1 MRDFLPNGNFLLTG
15 VLPFGNLSSETGETD
30 MTETKPTEKPK
41 GIMEQSDCF
50 DAVSERRAKRRPG
63 WAMAQAAR
71 EPATGK
77 RF

>member
-1 MRDFLPNGNFLLTG
+1 MT
-15 VLPFGNLSSETGETD
+15 T
-30 MTETKPTEKPK
+30 TETKQTDKQPK
-41 GIMEQSDCF
+41 GLMEQSNCF

-63 WAMAQAAR
+63 WAMAQAIR

>member
-1 MRDFLPNGNFLLTG
+1 
-15 VLPFGNLSSETGETD
+15 
-30 MTETKPTEKPK
+30 MTKTKPTEKPK
-41 GIMEQSDCF
+41 GLMEQTTCF

-63 WAMAQAAR
+63 WAMAPSIR

>member
-1 MRDFLPNGNFLLTG
+1 
-15 VLPFGNLSSETGETD
+15 
-30 MTETKPTEKPK
+30 MTETKPTTEKPK
-41 GIMEQSDCF
+41 GLMEQTTCF

-63 WAMAQAAR
+63 WAMAQALK